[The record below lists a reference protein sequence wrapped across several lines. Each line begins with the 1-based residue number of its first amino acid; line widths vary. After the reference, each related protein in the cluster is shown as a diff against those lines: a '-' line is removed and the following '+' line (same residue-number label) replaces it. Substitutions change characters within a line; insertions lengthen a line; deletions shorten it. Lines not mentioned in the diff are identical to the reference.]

1 MSEQTCEYALI
12 WKEYLGR
19 RDHLKL
25 RMKVVV
31 LNPVPGALIRG
42 KFPYTKIQKE
52 NVI

>member
-1 MSEQTCEYALI
+1 MSEQTREYDLI

-31 LNPVPGALIRG
+31 INPVLGALIRG
-42 KFPYTKIQKE
+42 KFPHTKIQKE
-52 NVI
+52 NAM